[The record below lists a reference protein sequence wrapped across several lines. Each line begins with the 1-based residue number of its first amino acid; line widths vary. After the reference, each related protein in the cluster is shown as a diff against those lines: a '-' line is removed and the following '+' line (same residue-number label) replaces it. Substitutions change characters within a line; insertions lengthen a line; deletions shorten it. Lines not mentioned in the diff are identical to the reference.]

1 MIKGGIT
8 CYGCD
13 LDYTEGYWLE
23 IEGEE
28 PIFYCRECAARANL
42 IGQPGVYEH
51 TEEEE
56 EEEEVTWTEI
66 MNKAWHLALSSGTF
80 TDDPEEKAG
89 DVYLVKDIK
98 LVVDAFAKDI
108 EEGKLGSYSE
118 PASFLDAHGIE
129 WK

>member
-1 MIKGGIT
+1 RSIMKMVSGGIN
-8 CYGCD
+8 CYSCD
-13 LDYTEGYWLE
+13 YDYTEGYWLE

-28 PIFYCRECAARANL
+28 PIFYCKECAARANL

-56 EEEEVTWTEI
+56 EEEVTWTEI
-66 MNKAWHLALSSGTF
+66 MNKAWHLALNSGTF

-108 EEGKLGSYSE
+108 EKGSLAAIVSLQ
-118 PASFLDAHGIE
+118 S
-129 WK
+129 